1 LQVSKACSTS
11 PQIRRER
18 CDRMLD
24 PAWIRGRLSSLPP
37 ALSDRTL
44 LLKRWIAPA
53 FAAETLVTSG
63 LRGFV
68 QSRDDYVQS
77 ISIDGITSLIVQEIF
92 QSTSRNKF
100 DKYFANNLEIQG
112 ESGSVPFALDMLR
125 TGATSATKRPHGGV
139 GVRKFAVASLS
150 ILLLFAGFFATA
162 QRASADT
169 GIPPSGATEAMTD
182 SAAGVPP
189 GSTTAIPPSAAGND
203 ATAAPVD
210 TSQPTAQDAATGQ
223 AATADAAAAQ
233 PQQSNAIG
241 ATRADSPGDDSASQ
255 QNDVS
260 VVGAAANGAST
271 DQTAG
276 SPSLAGAS
284 QQAATDQAANA
295 AAAAVKPQQSN
306 VVIIIRINS
315 PGDDVISQ
323 TNVVSVVGVAANQS
337 STSQNPAPAPVS
349 APATADPT
357 QTTPGGSPAPSSDS
371 QPVQSGGQPAQSA
384 GATQQPQQSADAV
397 QQPHRQPVRALSI
410 LAFAAS
416 STASLPTPE
425 HKATS
430 STTSASRP
438 RAEGAA
444 GRSGVFGPNT
454 ATAEGSD
461 RASVASDGSSIQA
474 ARPQTHRAQGSR
486 GAALGA
492 VRDRVANWLGRAGSA
507 THPQL
512 PAESARGM
520 SLGLMTLTALLVG
533 LLGWAALNWP
543 VFRRR

>member
-1 LQVSKACSTS
+1 
-11 PQIRRER
+11 
-18 CDRMLD
+18 
-24 PAWIRGRLSSLPP
+24 
-37 ALSDRTL
+37 
-44 LLKRWIAPA
+44 
-53 FAAETLVTSG
+53 
-63 LRGFV
+63 
-68 QSRDDYVQS
+68 
-77 ISIDGITSLIVQEIF
+77 
-92 QSTSRNKF
+92 
-100 DKYFANNLEIQG
+100 
-112 ESGSVPFALDMLR
+112 MLR
-125 TGATSATKRPHGGV
+125 TGATSATKRPQGGV
-139 GVRKFAVASLS
+139 GARKFAIVILS
-150 ILLLFAGFFATA
+150 SFLLFAGFFGTA

-210 TSQPTAQDAATGQ
+210 ISQPTAQDAATGQ

-271 DQTAG
+271 DQTADPP
-276 SPSLAGAS
+276 SPDGTSTEPS

-295 AAAAVKPQQSN
+295 AAAAVEPQQSN

-315 PGDDVISQ
+315 PGDDAISQ

-357 QTTPGGSPAPSSDS
+357 QSTSGGSTAPSSDS

-384 GATQQPQQSADAV
+384 GATQQPQQPADAV
-397 QQPHRQPVRALSI
+397 QQPHPQAVRALSI
-410 LAFAAS
+410 LAFTAS

-425 HKATS
+425 HQATS
-430 STTSASRP
+430 STPSAGRP
-438 RAEGAA
+438 RLEGAA

-454 ATAEGSD
+454 AAAEGSD
-461 RASVASDGSSIQA
+461 PASVYSDGSSIQA
-474 ARPQTHRAQGSR
+474 ARPQAERTGAQDSR
-486 GAALGA
+486 GAALGS
-492 VRDRVANWLGRAGSA
+492 VRDRVAGWLGRTA
-507 THPQL
+507 TAARPKL
-512 PAESARGM
+512 PADSARGM
-520 SLGLMTLTALLVG
+520 SLGVLTLTALLVG
-533 LLGWAALNWP
+533 LLGWALLSWP
-543 VFRRR
+543 PFPRR

>member
-1 LQVSKACSTS
+1 
-11 PQIRRER
+11 
-18 CDRMLD
+18 
-24 PAWIRGRLSSLPP
+24 
-37 ALSDRTL
+37 
-44 LLKRWIAPA
+44 
-53 FAAETLVTSG
+53 
-63 LRGFV
+63 
-68 QSRDDYVQS
+68 
-77 ISIDGITSLIVQEIF
+77 
-92 QSTSRNKF
+92 
-100 DKYFANNLEIQG
+100 
-112 ESGSVPFALDMLR
+112 
-125 TGATSATKRPHGGV
+125 
-139 GVRKFAVASLS
+139 
-150 ILLLFAGFFATA
+150 
-162 QRASADT
+162 
-169 GIPPSGATEAMTD
+169 
-182 SAAGVPP
+182 
-189 GSTTAIPPSAAGND
+189 
-203 ATAAPVD
+203 
-210 TSQPTAQDAATGQ
+210 
-223 AATADAAAAQ
+223 
-233 PQQSNAIG
+233 
-241 ATRADSPGDDSASQ
+241 
-255 QNDVS
+255 
-260 VVGAAANGAST
+260 VGAAANTGST
-271 DQTAG
+271 SQTAG
-276 SPSLAGAS
+276 SDPPSPDGTSTETS

-295 AAAAVKPQQSN
+295 AAAAVQPQQSN

-315 PGDDVISQ
+315 PGDDVVSQ
-323 TNVVSVVGVAANQS
+323 TNVVSVVAVAANQS

-357 QTTPGGSPAPSSDS
+357 QSTSGGSTAPSSDS

-384 GATQQPQQSADAV
+384 AATQQPQQPADAV

-410 LAFAAS
+410 LAFTAS

-454 ATAEGSD
+454 AAAQSD

-486 GAALGA
+486 GAVLGA
-492 VRDRVANWLGRAGSA
+492 VRDRVANWLGRTGSA

>member
-1 LQVSKACSTS
+1 L
-11 PQIRRER
+11 E
-18 CDRMLD
+18 
-24 PAWIRGRLSSLPP
+24 
-37 ALSDRTL
+37 
-44 LLKRWIAPA
+44 
-53 FAAETLVTSG
+53 
-63 LRGFV
+63 
-68 QSRDDYVQS
+68 
-77 ISIDGITSLIVQEIF
+77 
-92 QSTSRNKF
+92 
-100 DKYFANNLEIQG
+100 NNLEIQC
-112 ESGSVPFALDMLR
+112 ESGSVPFALDMLT
-125 TGATSATKRPHGGV
+125 TGATSATKRPRGGV
-139 GVRKFAVASLS
+139 GARKFAVAILS

-169 GIPPSGATEAMTD
+169 GIPPSGATGAMTD

-189 GSTTAIPPSAAGND
+189 GSTTAIPPPAAGND

-210 TSQPTAQDAATGQ
+210 TSQPTAQDAATAQ

-233 PQQSNAIG
+233 AQQSNAIG
-241 ATRADSPGDDSASQ
+241 ATRADSSGDDSASQ

-276 SPSLAGAS
+276 SPSPAGS

-295 AAAAVKPQQSN
+295 AAAAVQPQQSN

-315 PGDDVISQ
+315 PGDDVVSQ
-323 TNVVSVVGVAANQS
+323 TNVVSVVAVAANQS

-357 QTTPGGSPAPSSDS
+357 QSTSGGSTAPSSDS

-384 GATQQPQQSADAV
+384 AATQQPQQPADAV

-454 ATAEGSD
+454 AAAQSD

-486 GAALGA
+486 GAVLGA
-492 VRDRVANWLGRAGSA
+492 VRDRVANWLGRTGSA

>member
-1 LQVSKACSTS
+1 
-11 PQIRRER
+11 
-18 CDRMLD
+18 M
-24 PAWIRGRLSSLPP
+24 
-37 ALSDRTL
+37 
-44 LLKRWIAPA
+44 
-53 FAAETLVTSG
+53 TSG

-68 QSRDDYVQS
+68 QSLGDYVQS
-77 ISIDGITSLIVQEIF
+77 ISVGGIISLIVQEIV
-92 QSTSRNKF
+92 QISSRNKF
-100 DKYFANNLEIQG
+100 NKYFENNLEIQD
-112 ESGSVPFALDMLR
+112 ESGSVPFALDMLT
-125 TGATSATKRPHGGV
+125 TGATSATQRPQGGV
-139 GVRKFAVASLS
+139 GARKFAVAALF

-162 QRASADT
+162 QRAGADT
-169 GIPPSGATEAMTD
+169 GIPASGATGAMAD

-189 GSTTAIPPSAAGND
+189 GSTTAIPQPAAGND

-210 TSQPTAQDAATGQ
+210 ISQPTAQDAATAQ

-233 PQQSNAIG
+233 AQQSNAIG
-241 ATRADSPGDDSASQ
+241 ATRADSSGDDSASQ

-260 VVGAAANGAST
+260 VVGAAANAAST

-276 SPSLAGAS
+276 SPTPAGAS

-295 AAAAVKPQQSN
+295 AAAAVQPQQSN

-323 TNVVSVVGVAANQS
+323 TNVVSVVAVAANQS
-337 STSQNPAPAPVS
+337 STSQNPAPAGVS
-349 APATADPT
+349 APVAAD
-357 QTTPGGSPAPSSDS
+357 SPQSSSDTS
-371 QPVQSGGQPAQSA
+371 SVPSMDGQPVQSGSQPAQSA
-384 GATQQPQQSADAV
+384 GAKQQPQQPADAV
-397 QQPHRQPVRALSI
+397 QQHRQPVRALSI

-444 GRSGVFGPNT
+444 GRSGVFGPDTT
-454 ATAEGSD
+454 AAEGSD
-461 RASVASDGSSIQA
+461 RASVDSDGSSIQA
-474 ARPQTHRAQGSR
+474 ARPQAHRAQGSR

-492 VRDRVANWLGRAGSA
+492 VRDRVASWLGRTGAA

-512 PAESARGM
+512 PAESAGGM
-520 SLGLMTLTALLVG
+520 SLGVMTLTALLVG

-543 VFRRR
+543 LFRRR

>member
-1 LQVSKACSTS
+1 MSV
-11 PQIRRER
+11 
-18 CDRMLD
+18 
-24 PAWIRGRLSSLPP
+24 
-37 ALSDRTL
+37 
-44 LLKRWIAPA
+44 
-53 FAAETLVTSG
+53 
-63 LRGFV
+63 LRIV
-68 QSRDDYVQS
+68 
-77 ISIDGITSLIVQEIF
+77 SLIVQKIVRI
-92 QSTSRNKF
+92 SSRNKF
-100 DKYFANNLEIQG
+100 DKYFENSLEIQG

-139 GVRKFAVASLS
+139 GARKFAVATLS
-150 ILLLFAGFFATA
+150 IFLLFAGFFGTA

-241 ATRADSPGDDSASQ
+241 ATRADSSGDDNASQ

-260 VVGAAANGAST
+260 VVGAAANTGST
-271 DQTAG
+271 SQTAG
-276 SPSLAGAS
+276 SDPPSPDGTSTETS

-295 AAAAVKPQQSN
+295 AAAAVQPQQSN

-323 TNVVSVVGVAANQS
+323 TNVVSAVGVAANQS

-357 QTTPGGSPAPSSDS
+357 QSTSGGSTAPSTDG

-384 GATQQPQQSADAV
+384 GAKQQPQQPADAV
-397 QQPHRQPVRALSI
+397 QQHRQPVRVLSI

-416 STASLPTPE
+416 SSASLPTPE
-425 HKATS
+425 QTATS

-454 ATAEGSD
+454 AAAEGSD
-461 RASVASDGSSIQA
+461 RASVNSDGASVQDPQA
-474 ARPQTHRAQGSR
+474 HRAQGSR
-486 GAALGA
+486 GAVLGA
-492 VRDRVANWLGRAGSA
+492 VRDRVANWLGRTGSA

-512 PAESARGM
+512 PAEDARGM

>member
-1 LQVSKACSTS
+1 
-11 PQIRRER
+11 
-18 CDRMLD
+18 
-24 PAWIRGRLSSLPP
+24 
-37 ALSDRTL
+37 
-44 LLKRWIAPA
+44 
-53 FAAETLVTSG
+53 VTSG

-68 QSRDDYVQS
+68 QSLGDYVQS
-77 ISIDGITSLIVQEIF
+77 ISVDGITSLIVQEIV
-92 QSTSRNKF
+92 QMSSRNKF
-100 DKYFANNLEIQG
+100 DKYFENNLEIQG
-112 ESGSVPFALDMLR
+112 ESGSVPFALDMLT
-125 TGATSATKRPHGGV
+125 TGATSATKRPQGGV
-139 GVRKFAVASLS
+139 GARKFAVAILS

-169 GIPPSGATEAMTD
+169 GTPPSGATGAMTD

-189 GSTTAIPPSAAGND
+189 GSTTAIPPPAAGND

-210 TSQPTAQDAATGQ
+210 TSQPTAQDAATAQ

-233 PQQSNAIG
+233 AQQSNAIG
-241 ATRADSPGDDSASQ
+241 ATRADSSGDDSASQ

-276 SPSLAGAS
+276 SPSPAGS

-295 AAAAVKPQQSN
+295 AAAAVQPQQSN

-323 TNVVSVVGVAANQS
+323 TNVVSVVAVAANQS

-349 APATADPT
+349 APTTADPT
-357 QTTPGGSPAPSSDS
+357 QSTSGGSAPSSDS

-384 GATQQPQQSADAV
+384 GATQQPQQAADAV

-416 STASLPTPE
+416 STAGLPTPE
-425 HKATS
+425 QKATS

-454 ATAEGSD
+454 AAAQSD

-474 ARPQTHRAQGSR
+474 ARPQAHRAQGSR
-486 GAALGA
+486 GAVLGA
-492 VRDRVANWLGRAGSA
+492 VRDRVANWLGRTGSA

>member
-1 LQVSKACSTS
+1 M
-11 PQIRRER
+11 E
-18 CDRMLD
+18 
-24 PAWIRGRLSSLPP
+24 
-37 ALSDRTL
+37 
-44 LLKRWIAPA
+44 
-53 FAAETLVTSG
+53 
-63 LRGFV
+63 
-68 QSRDDYVQS
+68 
-77 ISIDGITSLIVQEIF
+77 
-92 QSTSRNKF
+92 
-100 DKYFANNLEIQG
+100 NNLEIQG
-112 ESGSVPFALDMLR
+112 ESGSVPFALDMLT
-125 TGATSATKRPHGGV
+125 TGATSATKRPQGGV
-139 GVRKFAVASLS
+139 GARKFAVAILS

-169 GIPPSGATEAMTD
+169 GIPPSGATGAMTD

-189 GSTTAIPPSAAGND
+189 GSTTAIPPPAAGND

-210 TSQPTAQDAATGQ
+210 TSQPTAQDAATAQ

-233 PQQSNAIG
+233 AQQSNAIG
-241 ATRADSPGDDSASQ
+241 ATRADSSGDDSASQ

-276 SPSLAGAS
+276 SPSPAGS

-295 AAAAVKPQQSN
+295 AAAAVQPQQSN

-315 PGDDVISQ
+315 PGDDVVSQ
-323 TNVVSVVGVAANQS
+323 TNVVSVVAVAANQS

-357 QTTPGGSPAPSSDS
+357 QSTSGGSTAPSSDS

-384 GATQQPQQSADAV
+384 GATQQPQQPADAV

-474 ARPQTHRAQGSR
+474 ALPQTHQAHGSR
-486 GAALGA
+486 GVALGA
-492 VRDRVANWLGRAGSA
+492 VRDRVANWLGRTGSA

>member
-1 LQVSKACSTS
+1 MQVSKACSTS

-18 CDRMLD
+18 CDRLLD
-24 PAWIRGRLSSLPP
+24 PACIRGRLSSLPP

-125 TGATSATKRPHGGV
+125 TGATSATKRPQGGV
-139 GVRKFAVASLS
+139 GARKFAIVILS
-150 ILLLFAGFFATA
+150 SFLLFAGFFGTA

-189 GSTTAIPPSAAGND
+189 GSTTAIPPPAAGND

-210 TSQPTAQDAATGQ
+210 TSQPTAQDAATAQ

-233 PQQSNAIG
+233 AQQSNAIG
-241 ATRADSPGDDSASQ
+241 ATRADSSGDDSASQ

-276 SPSLAGAS
+276 SPSPAGS

-295 AAAAVKPQQSN
+295 AAAAVQPQQSN

-315 PGDDVISQ
+315 PGDDAISQ

-349 APATADPT
+349 APTTADPT
-357 QTTPGGSPAPSSDS
+357 QSTSGGSAPSSDS

-384 GATQQPQQSADAV
+384 GATQQPQQAADAV

-425 HKATS
+425 QKATS

-454 ATAEGSD
+454 AAAQSD

-512 PAESARGM
+512 PAESAGGM

>member
-1 LQVSKACSTS
+1 
-11 PQIRRER
+11 
-18 CDRMLD
+18 
-24 PAWIRGRLSSLPP
+24 
-37 ALSDRTL
+37 
-44 LLKRWIAPA
+44 
-53 FAAETLVTSG
+53 
-63 LRGFV
+63 
-68 QSRDDYVQS
+68 
-77 ISIDGITSLIVQEIF
+77 
-92 QSTSRNKF
+92 
-100 DKYFANNLEIQG
+100 
-112 ESGSVPFALDMLR
+112 MLR

-169 GIPPSGATEAMTD
+169 GIPPSGATGAMTD

-210 TSQPTAQDAATGQ
+210 ISQPTAQDAATGQ

-241 ATRADSPGDDSASQ
+241 ATRADSSGDDSASQ
-255 QNDVS
+255 QNDLS

-276 SPSLAGAS
+276 PPASAGAS

-295 AAAAVKPQQSN
+295 AAAAVQPQQSN

-337 STSQNPAPAPVS
+337 STSQNPAPAGAS
-349 APATADPT
+349 APVAAD
-357 QTTPGGSPAPSSDS
+357 SPQSSSDTSSVPSTGS
-371 QPVQSGGQPAQSA
+371 QPVQSGSQPAQSA
-384 GATQQPQQSADAV
+384 GAKQQPQQPADAV
-397 QQPHRQPVRALSI
+397 QQHRQPVRALSI

-425 HKATS
+425 DKATS
-430 STTSASRP
+430 STMSASRL

-444 GRSGVFGPNT
+444 GRSGVFGPDT
-454 ATAEGSD
+454 AAAEGSD
-461 RASVASDGSSIQA
+461 RASVDSAGSSIQA
-474 ARPQTHRAQGSR
+474 ARPQAHRAQGSR

-492 VRDRVANWLGRAGSA
+492 VRDRVASWLGRTGAA

-512 PAESARGM
+512 PAESAQGM

-533 LLGWAALNWP
+533 LLGWAALSWP
-543 VFRRR
+543 VFPRR

>member
-1 LQVSKACSTS
+1 
-11 PQIRRER
+11 
-18 CDRMLD
+18 MLM
-24 PAWIRGRLSSLPP
+24 
-37 ALSDRTL
+37 T
-44 LLKRWIAPA
+44 
-53 FAAETLVTSG
+53 AA
-63 LRGFV
+63 
-68 QSRDDYVQS
+68 
-77 ISIDGITSLIVQEIF
+77 
-92 QSTSRNKF
+92 K
-100 DKYFANNLEIQG
+100 
-112 ESGSVPFALDMLR
+112 
-125 TGATSATKRPHGGV
+125 SATKRPQGRIVTG
-139 GVRKFAVASLS
+139 KFAAAALVIFLA
-150 ILLLFAGFFATA
+150 FAGFFATA

-189 GSTTAIPPSAAGND
+189 GSTTAIPPPAAGND

-210 TSQPTAQDAATGQ
+210 TSQPTAQDAATAQ

-233 PQQSNAIG
+233 AQQSNAIG
-241 ATRADSPGDDSASQ
+241 ATRADSSGDDSASQ

-271 DQTAG
+271 DQTADPP
-276 SPSLAGAS
+276 SPDGTSTEPS

-295 AAAAVKPQQSN
+295 AAAAVEPQQSN

-315 PGDDVISQ
+315 PGDDVVSQ

-357 QTTPGGSPAPSSDS
+357 QSTSGGSAPSSDS

-384 GATQQPQQSADAV
+384 GATQQPQQAADAV

>member
-1 LQVSKACSTS
+1 
-11 PQIRRER
+11 
-18 CDRMLD
+18 M
-24 PAWIRGRLSSLPP
+24 
-37 ALSDRTL
+37 
-44 LLKRWIAPA
+44 
-53 FAAETLVTSG
+53 TSG
-63 LRGFV
+63 LSGFV
-68 QSRDDYVQS
+68 QSRGDYVQP
-77 ISIDGITSLIVQEIF
+77 ISVPGIVSLIVQEIV
-92 QSTSRNKF
+92 QISSRNKF
-100 DKYFANNLEIQG
+100 DKYFENSLEIQG

-139 GVRKFAVASLS
+139 GARKFAVATLS
-150 ILLLFAGFFATA
+150 IFLLFAGFFGTA

-241 ATRADSPGDDSASQ
+241 ATRADSSGDDNASQ

-260 VVGAAANGAST
+260 VVGAAANTGST
-271 DQTAG
+271 SQTAG
-276 SPSLAGAS
+276 SDPPSPDGTSTEPS

-295 AAAAVKPQQSN
+295 AAAAVQPQQSN

-357 QTTPGGSPAPSSDS
+357 QSTSGGSPAPSSDS

-384 GATQQPQQSADAV
+384 GATQQPQQPADAV

-410 LAFAAS
+410 LAFTAS

-425 HKATS
+425 HQATS
-430 STTSASRP
+430 STLSAGRP
-438 RAEGAA
+438 RLEGAA

-454 ATAEGSD
+454 AAPEGSD
-461 RASVASDGSSIQA
+461 PASVYSDGSSIQA
-474 ARPQTHRAQGSR
+474 ARPQAERTGAQDSR
-486 GAALGA
+486 GAALGS
-492 VRDRVANWLGRAGSA
+492 VRDRVAGWLGRTA
-507 THPQL
+507 TAARPKL
-512 PAESARGM
+512 PADSARGM
-520 SLGLMTLTALLVG
+520 SLGVLTLTALLVG
-533 LLGWAALNWP
+533 LLGWALLSWP
-543 VFRRR
+543 PFPRR

>member
-1 LQVSKACSTS
+1 
-11 PQIRRER
+11 
-18 CDRMLD
+18 
-24 PAWIRGRLSSLPP
+24 
-37 ALSDRTL
+37 
-44 LLKRWIAPA
+44 
-53 FAAETLVTSG
+53 VTSG

-68 QSRDDYVQS
+68 QSRGDYVQS
-77 ISIDGITSLIVQEIF
+77 ISVDGIFALIVQEIIR
-92 QSTSRNKF
+92 STSRNKF
-100 DKYFANNLEIQG
+100 DKYFKNSLEIQG
-112 ESGSVPFALDMLR
+112 ESGSVPFALDMLT
-125 TGATSATKRPHGGV
+125 TGATSATKRPQGGV
-139 GVRKFAVASLS
+139 GARKFAVATLS

-169 GIPPSGATEAMTD
+169 GNPPSGATGAMTD

-189 GSTTAIPPSAAGND
+189 GSTTAIPPPAAGND

-210 TSQPTAQDAATGQ
+210 TSQPTAQDVATTQ

-233 PQQSNAIG
+233 AQQSNAIG
-241 ATRADSPGDDSASQ
+241 ATRADSSGDDSASQ

-260 VVGAAANGAST
+260 VVGAAANAAST
-271 DQTAG
+271 DQMAG
-276 SPSLAGAS
+276 SPSPPGAS
-284 QQAATDQAANA
+284 AEGGQQAATDQAANT
-295 AAAAVKPQQSN
+295 AAAAVQPQQSN

-315 PGDDVISQ
+315 PGDDAISQ

-337 STSQNPAPAPVS
+337 STSQNPAPAGVL
-349 APATADPT
+349 APGAAD
-357 QTTPGGSPAPSSDS
+357 SPQSSSDAS
-371 QPVQSGGQPAQSA
+371 SVPSTDGQPVQSGGQPAQSA
-384 GATQQPQQSADAV
+384 GARQQPQQSADAV
-397 QQPHRQPVRALSI
+397 QQHRQPVRALSI

-416 STASLPTPE
+416 SSASLATPE

-454 ATAEGSD
+454 AAAEGSD
-461 RASVASDGSSIQA
+461 RASVESDASSIQA
-474 ARPQTHRAQGSR
+474 ARPQAQRAQGSR
-486 GAALGA
+486 VAALGA
-492 VRDRVANWLGRAGSA
+492 VRDRVASWLGRTAVA

>member
-1 LQVSKACSTS
+1 MSV
-11 PQIRRER
+11 
-18 CDRMLD
+18 
-24 PAWIRGRLSSLPP
+24 
-37 ALSDRTL
+37 
-44 LLKRWIAPA
+44 
-53 FAAETLVTSG
+53 
-63 LRGFV
+63 LRIV
-68 QSRDDYVQS
+68 
-77 ISIDGITSLIVQEIF
+77 SLIVQKIVRI
-92 QSTSRNKF
+92 SSRNKF
-100 DKYFANNLEIQG
+100 DKYFENSLEIQG

-125 TGATSATKRPHGGV
+125 TGATSATKRPQGGV
-139 GVRKFAVASLS
+139 GARKFAVAILS
-150 ILLLFAGFFATA
+150 SFLLFAGFFGTA

-210 TSQPTAQDAATGQ
+210 ISQPTAQDAATGQ

-241 ATRADSPGDDSASQ
+241 ATRADSSGDDSASQ

-276 SPSLAGAS
+276 SPSPAGAS

-295 AAAAVKPQQSN
+295 AAAAVQPQQSN

-357 QTTPGGSPAPSSDS
+357 QSTSGGSTAPSSDS

-384 GATQQPQQSADAV
+384 GATQQPQQPADAV

-410 LAFAAS
+410 LAFTAS
-416 STASLPTPE
+416 SIASLPTPE
-425 HKATS
+425 HQATS
-430 STTSASRP
+430 STLSAGRP
-438 RAEGAA
+438 RLEGAA

-454 ATAEGSD
+454 AAPEGSD
-461 RASVASDGSSIQA
+461 PASVYSDGSSIQA
-474 ARPQTHRAQGSR
+474 ARTQAERTGAQDSR
-486 GAALGA
+486 GAARRGG
-492 VRDRVANWLGRAGSA
+492 RGRVGGWLGRTA
-507 THPQL
+507 TAARPKL
-512 PAESARGM
+512 PADSARGM
-520 SLGLMTLTALLVG
+520 SLGVLTLTALLVG
-533 LLGWAALNWP
+533 LLGWALLSWP
-543 VFRRR
+543 PFPRR

>member
-1 LQVSKACSTS
+1 L
-11 PQIRRER
+11 E
-18 CDRMLD
+18 
-24 PAWIRGRLSSLPP
+24 
-37 ALSDRTL
+37 
-44 LLKRWIAPA
+44 
-53 FAAETLVTSG
+53 
-63 LRGFV
+63 
-68 QSRDDYVQS
+68 
-77 ISIDGITSLIVQEIF
+77 
-92 QSTSRNKF
+92 
-100 DKYFANNLEIQG
+100 NNLEIQG
-112 ESGSVPFALDMLR
+112 ESGSVPFALDMLT
-125 TGATSATKRPHGGV
+125 TGATSATKRPRGGV
-139 GVRKFAVASLS
+139 GARKFAVAILS

-162 QRASADT
+162 QQASADT
-169 GIPPSGATEAMTD
+169 GTPPSGATGAMTD

-189 GSTTAIPPSAAGND
+189 GSTTAIPPPAAGND

-210 TSQPTAQDAATGQ
+210 TSQPTAQDAATAQ

-233 PQQSNAIG
+233 AQQSNAIG
-241 ATRADSPGDDSASQ
+241 ATRDDSSGDDSASQ

-276 SPSLAGAS
+276 SPSPAGS

-295 AAAAVKPQQSN
+295 AAAAVQPQQSN

-357 QTTPGGSPAPSSDS
+357 QSTSGGSTAPSSDS

-384 GATQQPQQSADAV
+384 GATQQPQQPADAV

-410 LAFAAS
+410 LAFTAS

-461 RASVASDGSSIQA
+461 RASVASDGSSL
-474 ARPQTHRAQGSR
+474 PQTHRTQGSR
-486 GAALGA
+486 GVALGA
-492 VRDRVANWLGRAGSA
+492 VRDRVANWLGRTGSA

-512 PAESARGM
+512 PTESARGM

>member
-1 LQVSKACSTS
+1 
-11 PQIRRER
+11 
-18 CDRMLD
+18 
-24 PAWIRGRLSSLPP
+24 
-37 ALSDRTL
+37 
-44 LLKRWIAPA
+44 
-53 FAAETLVTSG
+53 VTSG
-63 LRGFV
+63 LHGFV
-68 QSRDDYVQS
+68 QSRGDYVQS
-77 ISIDGITSLIVQEIF
+77 ISVEGILSLIVQEIVRI
-92 QSTSRNKF
+92 SSRNKF
-100 DKYFANNLEIQG
+100 DKYCENSLEIQD
-112 ESGSVPFALDMLR
+112 ESGSVPFALDMLT
-125 TGATSATKRPHGGV
+125 TGATSATKRPQGGV
-139 GVRKFAVASLS
+139 GARKFAVATLS
-150 ILLLFAGFFATA
+150 IFLLFAGFFATA

-169 GIPPSGATEAMTD
+169 GIPPSGATGAMTD

-189 GSTTAIPPSAAGND
+189 GSTTAIPPPAAGND

-210 TSQPTAQDAATGQ
+210 ISQPTAQDAATAQ

-241 ATRADSPGDDSASQ
+241 ATRADSSGDDSASQ

-260 VVGAAANGAST
+260 VVGAAANAAST

-276 SPSLAGAS
+276 SPSPPGAAEGG

-295 AAAAVKPQQSN
+295 AAAAVQPQQSN

-323 TNVVSVVGVAANQS
+323 TNVVSVVAVAANQS
-337 STSQNPAPAPVS
+337 STSQNPAPAGVS
-349 APATADPT
+349 APGAAD
-357 QTTPGGSPAPSSDS
+357 SPQSSSDAS
-371 QPVQSGGQPAQSA
+371 SVPSTDGQPVQSGGQPAKSA
-384 GATQQPQQSADAV
+384 GAKQQPQQPADAV
-397 QQPHRQPVRALSI
+397 QQHRLPVRALSI

-416 STASLPTPE
+416 SSASLPTPE

-454 ATAEGSD
+454 TAAEGSD
-461 RASVASDGSSIQA
+461 RASVESDPSSIQA
-474 ARPQTHRAQGSR
+474 ARPQAQGSR

-492 VRDRVANWLGRAGSA
+492 VRDRVASWLGRTAVA

-533 LLGWAALNWP
+533 LLGWAALSWP
-543 VFRRR
+543 VFPRR

>member
-1 LQVSKACSTS
+1 L
-11 PQIRRER
+11 E
-18 CDRMLD
+18 
-24 PAWIRGRLSSLPP
+24 
-37 ALSDRTL
+37 
-44 LLKRWIAPA
+44 
-53 FAAETLVTSG
+53 
-63 LRGFV
+63 
-68 QSRDDYVQS
+68 
-77 ISIDGITSLIVQEIF
+77 
-92 QSTSRNKF
+92 
-100 DKYFANNLEIQG
+100 NNLEIQG
-112 ESGSVPFALDMLR
+112 ESGSVPFALDMLT
-125 TGATSATKRPHGGV
+125 TGATSATKRPQGGV
-139 GVRKFAVASLS
+139 GARKFAVAILS

-169 GIPPSGATEAMTD
+169 GIPPSGATGAMTD

-189 GSTTAIPPSAAGND
+189 GSTTAIPPPAAGND

-210 TSQPTAQDAATGQ
+210 TSQPTAQDAATAQ

-233 PQQSNAIG
+233 AQQSNAIG
-241 ATRADSPGDDSASQ
+241 ATRADSSGDDSASQ

-276 SPSLAGAS
+276 SPSPAGS

-295 AAAAVKPQQSN
+295 AAAAVQPQQSN

-315 PGDDVISQ
+315 PGDDVVSQ
-323 TNVVSVVGVAANQS
+323 TNVVSVVAVAANQS

-357 QTTPGGSPAPSSDS
+357 QSTSGGSTAPSSDS

-384 GATQQPQQSADAV
+384 AATQQPQQPADAV

-461 RASVASDGSSIQA
+461 RASVASDGSSIQP

-486 GAALGA
+486 GAVLGA
-492 VRDRVANWLGRAGSA
+492 VRDRVANWLGRTGSA

>member
-1 LQVSKACSTS
+1 
-11 PQIRRER
+11 
-18 CDRMLD
+18 
-24 PAWIRGRLSSLPP
+24 
-37 ALSDRTL
+37 
-44 LLKRWIAPA
+44 
-53 FAAETLVTSG
+53 VTSG

-68 QSRDDYVQS
+68 QSRGDYVQS
-77 ISIDGITSLIVQEIF
+77 ISVDGIDSLIVQEIVRI
-92 QSTSRNKF
+92 SSRNKF
-100 DKYFANNLEIQG
+100 DKYFKNSLEIQG
-112 ESGSVPFALDMLR
+112 ESGSVPFALDMLT
-125 TGATSATKRPHGGV
+125 TGATSAIKRPQGGV
-139 GVRKFAVASLS
+139 GARKFAVATLS

-169 GIPPSGATEAMTD
+169 GIPPSGATGAMTD

-210 TSQPTAQDAATGQ
+210 ISQPTAQDAATAQ

-241 ATRADSPGDDSASQ
+241 ATRADSSGDDSASQ

-260 VVGAAANGAST
+260 VVGAAANAAST

-276 SPSLAGAS
+276 SPSPASAEGA

-295 AAAAVKPQQSN
+295 AAAAVQPQQSN

-323 TNVVSVVGVAANQS
+323 TNVVSVVAVAANQS
-337 STSQNPAPAPVS
+337 STSQNPAPAGVS
-349 APATADPT
+349 APGAAD
-357 QTTPGGSPAPSSDS
+357 SPQSSSDAS
-371 QPVQSGGQPAQSA
+371 SVPSTDGRPVQSGGQPAQSA
-384 GATQQPQQSADAV
+384 GAKQQPQQQPADAV
-397 QQPHRQPVRALSI
+397 QQHRLPVRALSI

-416 STASLPTPE
+416 SSASLPTPE

-454 ATAEGSD
+454 AAAEGSD
-461 RASVASDGSSIQA
+461 RASVDSDASSIQA
-474 ARPQTHRAQGSR
+474 ARPQAHRAQGSR

-492 VRDRVANWLGRAGSA
+492 VRDRVASWLGRTGSA

-520 SLGLMTLTALLVG
+520 SLGVMTLTALLVG

>member
-1 LQVSKACSTS
+1 
-11 PQIRRER
+11 
-18 CDRMLD
+18 ML
-24 PAWIRGRLSSLPP
+24 
-37 ALSDRTL
+37 T
-44 LLKRWIAPA
+44 
-53 FAAETLVTSG
+53 
-63 LRGFV
+63 
-68 QSRDDYVQS
+68 
-77 ISIDGITSLIVQEIF
+77 
-92 QSTSRNKF
+92 
-100 DKYFANNLEIQG
+100 
-112 ESGSVPFALDMLR
+112 
-125 TGATSATKRPHGGV
+125 TGATSATKRPQGGV
-139 GVRKFAVASLS
+139 GARKFAVAILS

-169 GIPPSGATEAMTD
+169 GIPPSGATGALTD

-189 GSTTAIPPSAAGND
+189 GSTTAIPPPAAGND

-210 TSQPTAQDAATGQ
+210 TSQPTAQDAATAQ

-233 PQQSNAIG
+233 AQQSNAIG
-241 ATRADSPGDDSASQ
+241 ATRADSSGDDSASQ
-255 QNDVS
+255 QNDLS

-276 SPSLAGAS
+276 SPSPAEGS

-295 AAAAVKPQQSN
+295 AAAAVQPQQSN

-323 TNVVSVVGVAANQS
+323 TNVVSVVAVAANQS
-337 STSQNPAPAPVS
+337 STSQNPARAPVS

-357 QTTPGGSPAPSSDS
+357 QSTSGGSTAPSSDS
-371 QPVQSGGQPAQSA
+371 QPEQSGGQPAQSA
-384 GATQQPQQSADAV
+384 AATQQPQQPADAV

-425 HKATS
+425 HKATL

-454 ATAEGSD
+454 AAAQSD

-486 GAALGA
+486 GAVLGA
-492 VRDRVANWLGRAGSA
+492 VRDRVANWLGRTGSA

>member
-1 LQVSKACSTS
+1 
-11 PQIRRER
+11 
-18 CDRMLD
+18 
-24 PAWIRGRLSSLPP
+24 
-37 ALSDRTL
+37 
-44 LLKRWIAPA
+44 
-53 FAAETLVTSG
+53 
-63 LRGFV
+63 
-68 QSRDDYVQS
+68 
-77 ISIDGITSLIVQEIF
+77 
-92 QSTSRNKF
+92 
-100 DKYFANNLEIQG
+100 
-112 ESGSVPFALDMLR
+112 MLR
-125 TGATSATKRPHGGV
+125 TGATSATKRPQGGV
-139 GVRKFAVASLS
+139 GARKFAVAILS
-150 ILLLFAGFFATA
+150 ILLLCAGFFATA

-169 GIPPSGATEAMTD
+169 GIPPSGATGAMTD

-189 GSTTAIPPSAAGND
+189 GSTTAIPPPAAGND

-210 TSQPTAQDAATGQ
+210 ISQPTAQDAATAQ
-223 AATADAAAAQ
+223 TATADAAAAQ

-241 ATRADSPGDDSASQ
+241 ATRADSSGDDNASQ

-276 SPSLAGAS
+276 SQSPAGAS
-284 QQAATDQAANA
+284 QQAATDQTANA
-295 AAAAVKPQQSN
+295 AAAAVQPQQSN

-323 TNVVSVVGVAANQS
+323 TNVVSVVAVAANQS
-337 STSQNPAPAPVS
+337 STSQNPAPAGVS
-349 APATADPT
+349 APGAAD
-357 QTTPGGSPAPSSDS
+357 SPQSSADASSAPSTDG
-371 QPVQSGGQPAQSA
+371 QPVRSGGQPAQSA
-384 GATQQPQQSADAV
+384 GAKQQPQQPADAV
-397 QQPHRQPVRALSI
+397 QQHRQPVRALSI

-416 STASLPTPE
+416 SSASPPTPE
-425 HKATS
+425 HTATP

-454 ATAEGSD
+454 AAAQGSD
-461 RASVASDGSSIQA
+461 RASVNSDGSSIQA
-474 ARPQTHRAQGSR
+474 ARPLAHRAQGSR
-486 GAALGA
+486 GAVLGS
-492 VRDRVANWLGRAGSA
+492 VRDRVASWLGRTGAA

-520 SLGLMTLTALLVG
+520 SLGVMTLTALLVG